1 MKRID
6 LCGKWNFNSSLCDT
20 WTQVRV
26 PHDWAIQGPFDFN
39 LECGTGMLPWRGTGE
54 YRREFD
60 LELGAEDTVYL
71 DVEGAMSSPQVTIN
85 GQNAGGWDY
94 GYMSFTLDVTKFVR
108 GGKNEISILCDTS
121 KGYSRFYCGG
131 GLFRPVYLR
140 VYRGEHIKPGT
151 LAVCT
156 EKITT
161 EHADVR
167 IRYESSVSG
176 VVEKLFGVENPRL
189 WSPDD
194 PYLYETEILGEKIRY
209 GIRTAVFTADDGFHL
224 NGNRFQLY
232 GACLHSDL
240 GILGMAYSH
249 SAAKRYLKIMKDMGV
264 NAIRTSHNAVAPD
277 FLDMCD
283 EMGFVVWN
291 ECYDKWDGTALRSE
305 GVIGQ
310 DESVIRNLK
319 TFVRRDR
326 NHPSVVVWSIGN
338 EIPLATEEFPTGV
351 ERGRCAKYREAV
363 LSEDPTRP
371 VGIGA
376 WQKETCETMLDLD
389 VTGWNYA
396 RRYMPMKELAP
407 DKPIVYTESGS
418 SFSDYGFYEN
428 PPAAYRTDYSMD
440 VCRTSGYDN
449 TSAPYS
455 DIPDVEFYRMEKDK
469 FVAGEFIWTGID
481 YLGEP
486 SPMTCGKGW
495 EPNHKGRVLK
505 KDEQARSS
513 YYGAV
518 DLTGVPKDR
527 FYIFRS
533 HWNKKA
539 HTVHILPHWNWKKG
553 DIVPVFVY
561 SDGDEAELFLN
572 GKSLGRRRKL
582 ADIDYPLEHDLA
594 DNTPRTDFRGN
605 PYYRVCDKYRFR
617 WNDVAWEEGE
627 LKAVAYKDGVCIGES
642 VMRTAGEA
650 KKVSLSLDPY
660 SDPSD
665 DIFFV
670 QADVV
675 DANGVRDPLSMKLV
689 RFSIEGDGE
698 IAGVG
703 NGNPRSYRAFS
714 GQEYEM
720 YFGKCVVAIRR
731 TGNGKIK
738 IEAQTEGLEPARL
751 IIW

>member
-1 MKRID
+1 MEKID
-6 LCGKWNFNSSLCDT
+6 LCGDWLFKRSTANSWN
-20 WTQVRV
+20 QVRV
-26 PHDWAIQGPFDFN
+26 PHDWAIAGPFDCE
-39 LECGTGMLPWRGTGE
+39 LDCGSGMLPWRGSGE
-54 YRREFD
+54 YRRTFD
-60 LELGAEDTVYL
+60 LDLTKGDTVYL
-71 DVEGAMSSPQVTIN
+71 DVEGAMSSPQVFIN
-85 GQNAGGWDY
+85 GEKAGGWDY
-94 GYMSFTLDVTKFVR
+94 GYMSFTLDVTNLVHK
-108 GGKNEISILCDTS
+108 GKNEISISCDTTQ
-121 KGYSRFYCGG
+121 GYSRFYCGA

-140 VYRGEHIKPGT
+140 VYHGEHAIPGT
-151 LAVCT
+151 RSIVA
-156 EKITT
+156 ENISKA
-161 EHADVR
+161 HADIR
-167 IRYESSVSG
+167 ISYESSVTGIVKKELSI
-176 VVEKLFGVENPRL
+176 ECPHL

-194 PYLYETEILGEKIRY
+194 PYLYAIDILGEKIRY
-209 GIRTAVFTADDGFHL
+209 GIRTAAFTADDGFHL
-224 NGNRFQLY
+224 NGKRFQLF

-249 SAAKRYLKIMKDMGV
+249 SAAKRYLRIMKDMGV

-277 FLDMCD
+277 FLDLCD
-283 EMGFVVWN
+283 EMGFVIWN
-291 ECYDKWDGTALRSE
+291 ECYDKWDGTALRN
-305 GVIGQ
+305 GGTDGQ

-338 EIPLATEEFPTGV
+338 EIPLATDEFPTGV

-428 PPAAYRTDYSMD
+428 PPAAYRSDYFM
-440 VCRTSGYDN
+440 VERRTSGYDH
-449 TSAPYS
+449 TSAFYS
-455 DIPDVEFYRMEKDK
+455 DIPDVEFYRMEKDR

-486 SPMTCGKGW
+486 SPMTCGLGW
-495 EPNHKGRVLK
+495 EPHHKGIELK
-505 KDEQARSS
+505 KNEQARSA

-533 HWNKKA
+533 HWNNKS
-539 HTVHILPHWNWKKG
+539 HTVHILPHWNWKTG
-553 DIVPVFVY
+553 QTVPVYVY

-572 GKSLGRRRKL
+572 GKSLGKRHKL
-582 ADIDYPLEHDLA
+582 ADLDYPLEHDLA
-594 DNTPRTDFRGN
+594 DNKPRTDFREN

-617 WNDVAWEEGE
+617 WNDVKWEKGE
-627 LKAVAYKDGVCIGES
+627 LKAVAYKGGVRIGES

-650 KKVSLSLDPY
+650 KSVLLSRDPY
-660 SDPSD
+660 SEVCD
-665 DIFFV
+665 DVIFV

-675 DANGVRDPLSMKLV
+675 DEKGVRDPLSMALV
-689 RFSIEGDGE
+689 RFSVEGDGE

-714 GQEYEM
+714 GSEYEL

-731 TGNGKIK
+731 TGSGAILVHA
-738 IEAQTEGLEPARL
+738 ESDGLSGAIL
-751 IIW
+751 AL

>member
-1 MKRID
+1 MEKID
-6 LCGKWNFNSSLCDT
+6 LSGNWDFKNSSFDA
-20 WTQVRV
+20 WKQVRV
-26 PHDWAIQGPFDFN
+26 PHDWAIAGPFDFM
-39 LECGTGMLPWRGTGE
+39 LDCGSGMLPWRATGE
-54 YRREFD
+54 YRRSFSID
-60 LELGAEDTVYL
+60 IASGDTVYL
-71 DVEGAMSSPQVTIN
+71 DVEGAMSSPGVFIN
-85 GQNAGGWDY
+85 GEKAGGWDY
-94 GYMSFTLDVTKFVR
+94 GYMSFTLDVTKFVHS
-108 GGKNEISILCDTS
+108 GKNEISISCDTT

-140 VYRGEHIKPGT
+140 VYRGEHIMPGT
-151 LAVCT
+151 LAVIADN
-156 EKITT
+156 ITA
-161 EHADVR
+161 EHASVQ
-167 IRYESSVSG
+167 IRYESSVTG
-176 VVEKLFGVENPRL
+176 LVEKCIDVEKPHL

-194 PYLYETEILGEKIRY
+194 PYLYEMEVLGEKIKY
-209 GIRTAVFTADDGFHL
+209 GIRTAVFTADDGFHI
-224 NGNRFQLY
+224 NGSRMQIF

-249 SAAKRYLKIMKDMGV
+249 SAAKRYLRIMKDMGV

-277 FLDMCD
+277 FLDLCD

-291 ECYDKWDGTALRSE
+291 ECYDKWDGSALRSE
-305 GVIGQ
+305 GVVGQ

-326 NHPSVVVWSIGN
+326 NHPCVVAWSIGN
-338 EIPLATEEFPTGV
+338 EIPLATDDFPTGV

-363 LSEDPTRP
+363 LSEDPTRQ

-396 RRYMPMKELAP
+396 RRYMPMKEMAP
-407 DKPIVYTESGS
+407 GKPIVYTESGS

-440 VCRTSGYDN
+440 VRRTSGYDH

-455 DIPDVEFYRMEKDK
+455 DIPDVEFFRMEKDR

-486 SPMTCGKGW
+486 SPMTSGLGW
-495 EPNHKGRVLK
+495 EPHHKGLTLK
-505 KDEQARSS
+505 NNEQARSS

-533 HWNKKA
+533 YWNTKS

-553 DIVPVFVY
+553 DVVPVYVY

-572 GKSLGRRRKL
+572 GVSLERRRKV

-594 DNTPRTDFRGN
+594 DNEPKVDFRDN

-617 WNDVAWEEGE
+617 WNYVEWKEGE
-627 LKAVAYKDGVCIGES
+627 LKAVAYKNGQCIGES
-642 VMRTAGEA
+642 IMRTASEA
-650 KKVSLSLDPY
+650 RAVSLSIDPY
-660 SDPSD
+660 SDARD

-675 DANGVRDPLSMKLV
+675 DENGVRDPLSMKLL
-689 RFSIEGDGE
+689 RFSVEGAGE
-698 IAGVG
+698 IAAVG

-714 GQEYEM
+714 GTEYEM
-720 YFGKCVVAIRR
+720 YFGKAVVAIRR
-731 TGNGKIK
+731 TGTGTINVR
-738 IEAQTEGLEPARL
+738 AVADGLDGCL
-751 IIW
+751 LTC